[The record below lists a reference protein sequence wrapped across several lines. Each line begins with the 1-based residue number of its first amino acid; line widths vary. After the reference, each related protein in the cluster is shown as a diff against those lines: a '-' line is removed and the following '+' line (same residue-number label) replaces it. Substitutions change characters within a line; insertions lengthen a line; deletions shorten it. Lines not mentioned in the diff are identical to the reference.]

1 MRVRARSE
9 LPFDQDASGRFLPV
23 IIALMVYLA
32 SLALVGAMVL
42 SESISRWS
50 GDLSASI
57 TVQIAPVSGDGDDGA
72 VERVL
77 EVLRSVEGVAR
88 ARALSVTEL
97 RGLLEPWIG
106 SGGRVEDLPL
116 PRLIDVTLEPGK
128 RIDLDRLAESLAAAA
143 PEVSLDDHSLW
154 LDSLLRLGRSI
165 RLVAAAVVL
174 FIGAAAVAVVVFT
187 TRAGLAVRRDAI
199 EIMHVIGACD
209 SYVADQFQRHTLM
222 LGLRGGAIGLG
233 LALATL
239 FGLQQLVR
247 GVEVPLMGVLGLA
260 PATWV
265 VLVVLPLAASLVAT
279 LTARV
284 TVLRTLTRLP

>member
-1 MRVRARSE
+1 MARARSDV
-9 LPFDQDASGRFLPV
+9 PFDQDASGRFLPI

-32 SLALVGAMVL
+32 SLALVGAIIL
-42 SESISRWS
+42 SASISRWS
-50 GDLSASI
+50 GDLSASL
-57 TVQIAPVSGDGDDGA
+57 TVQIAPASAHGDDDA

-77 EVLRSVEGVAR
+77 EALRDVEGVAR
-88 ARALSVTEL
+88 ARPLSPREL

-106 SGGRVEDLPL
+106 AGGRVEDLPL
-116 PRLIDVTLEPGK
+116 PRLIDVTLDPGR
-128 RIDLDRLAESLAAAA
+128 RIDLDRLAERLAAAA
-143 PEVSLDDHSLW
+143 PGVSLDDHSLW

-174 FIGAAAVAVVVFT
+174 FIGAAAIAVVVFT
-187 TRAGLAVRRDAI
+187 TRAGLAVHRDAI
-199 EIMHVIGACD
+199 EIMHVIGARD

-239 FGLQQLVR
+239 YGLRYLAG
-247 GVEVPLMGVLGLA
+247 GVEVPLMGVLDLA
-260 PATWV
+260 PTTWV

-279 LTARV
+279 LTARI
-284 TVLRTLTRLP
+284 TVLRTLARLP